1 MSKHPLRRCA
11 VYTRKSSEEGLEQE
25 FNSLDAQREAG
36 IAFVKSQSGEG
47 WRLVETQYDDGGI
60 SGGTLERPALQ
71 RLLQDIDAGRVQ
83 VVVVYKVDRL
93 TRSLADFAKLVEV
106 FEKKGVS
113 FVSVTQ
119 QFNTTTSMGRLMLN
133 VLLSFAQFERE
144 VTGERIRDKIAASK
158 KKGMWMGGTPPIGYE
173 VNGRRLEVVQDQ
185 AATVQHIFRR
195 YTELGCITLLARDL
209 AREGVRTRRYSSTAG
224 RSFGGCAFSRG
235 HVHRILTNRMYLG
248 QIEHR
253 GAVYPGE
260 HAAIIDEEL
269 WEKVQTRIAANRN
282 GHKRSKAVDPSSPLP
297 GKVFDDAGNLMT
309 AVRVRKG
316 SREHRYYVSRA
327 ILDQRRDQ
335 GGSVTRVPAV
345 LLETAVL
352 RIVQNSASKSFI
364 SPPARLVRGDG
375 GEGQRRTDLFSD
387 IRRVVVSAHH
397 LHIEMINLDAESG
410 LDGDSTSV
418 NGSSNPQESVLLK
431 VPFELERRGGSA
443 RVIGPS
449 DVTVT
454 QGTVNAALVKV
465 IVQGTEWARWLL
477 TGEVASVREVARKAG
492 VSTSYVSRLIRYAF
506 LAPNISEAI
515 LDGKPGVSLVEFG
528 QSGTLPLGWA
538 EQGQLVGVSL
548 STASKKRAIQSAR
561 PVSRKHR

>member
-36 IAFVKSQSGEG
+36 VAFVKSQSGEG

-173 VNGRRLEVVQDQ
+173 VNGRRLEVVRDQ

-209 AREGVRTRRYSSTAG
+209 ARDGMRTRRYSSTAG

-269 WEKVQTRIAANRN
+269 WERVQTRIAANRN

-309 AVRVRKG
+309 AVRARKG

-345 LLETAVL
+345 LLETAVR

-387 IRRVVVSAHH
+387 IRRVVVSAQH
-397 LHIEMINLDAESG
+397 LHIEMMNLDKSG
-410 LDGDSTSV
+410 LDADSTSV
-418 NGSSNPQESVLLK
+418 NGSSNSDESVLLK
-431 VPFELERRGGSA
+431 VPFELERRRGLA
-443 RVIGPS
+443 RVVRPS
-449 DVTVT
+449 DGAVT
-454 QGTVNAALVKV
+454 QGAVNGALVKV
-465 IVQGTEWARWLL
+465 IVKGTEWARWLL
-477 TGEVASVREVARKAG
+477 TGEVPSVREVARKAG

-506 LAPNISEAI
+506 LAPEISEAI
-515 LDGKPGVSLVEFG
+515 LDGRPGVSLVEFG
-528 QSGTLPLGWA
+528 QSGMLPLGWA
-538 EQGQLVGVSL
+538 QQGQLVDL
-548 STASKKRAIQSAR
+548 SPGTSSKKRAIRSAC
-561 PVSRKHR
+561 PVPRKRR